1 MAVDGYLNFDTRIN
15 QKGFIKG
22 LADIGKGVAGFATTV
37 TSMIN
42 RVTASFA
49 KITEAYNTQIEAE
62 ARLAA
67 TMKNSTGASEK
78 EIKSVK
84 ELAGSLQALGVVG
97 DEVQLAGAQELA
109 TYVSTTESI
118 KKMLPVLNDMIA
130 QQYGFSAST
139 DSAVTIATMLG
150 KVLQGQTSALSRY
163 GYSFDENQERLL
175 KFGTE
180 EQRVATLAAVVE
192 ESVAGVN
199 AALADTPTGKIKQLS
214 NDFGDLKE
222 TVGQLLSEIV
232 YPLVTY
238 LDVIVKKLNATFSA
252 ASGGIK
258 SLFGIKDSNVSFG
271 GGSSE
276 LAESSAEAAENY
288 EDIAD
293 SAKKAEKANKGSLA
307 AFDELNVLAQESED
321 GEDVPMTAIPEA
333 EESFKIDTSDVKTQI
348 DAVVDKITS
357 CIDKV
362 KNKLLQAKDFSM
374 PLIDAVSDHFGAAA
388 ENIGNG
394 LSNYLDEYGDDI
406 EKYSDRIKTHLTN
419 TAAQTRNGVTN
430 IVNEATASQ
439 QRMSDQ
445 LTQGYTDILGGASV
459 FSLSYTDVYTGML
472 DIISGKFEE
481 FTQKNS
487 GLIGEFFDG
496 LNGNFA
502 NLLSTVGGVLEDIG
516 THLTAWWDEIG
527 TQAFGNFT
535 AAVFDIIAV
544 VLDLWKSYVSPFFD
558 YLIDSFG
565 DLWADHI
572 LPLWD
577 GVLGFISSLWDA
589 IAAIWNNLLRP
600 IYDTFIKRILVGVL
614 GALKSLWDM
623 VTDVFAVIVDCIKN
637 VFRFAKGLLDFITGI
652 FTGDLE
658 KAFNG
663 INDMFGALVNTI
675 WVLFKGAMN
684 LVIDAMN
691 TVWSAIYGVIKSV
704 IDGVG
709 DFVGAIGDVF
719 GADWSFSLPDEVP
732 RIPRLAQGTVVPA
745 HYGEFAAILGD
756 NKREPEVVSPVSQI
770 KQAVIEAITET
781 GILTQQAQQD
791 ERPIVIQIDGRE
803 IFRAT
808 KRQAEHWSRM
818 NGGRPAFGGA

>member
-180 EQRVATLAAVVE
+180 EQRVSTLAAVVE

-238 LDVIVKKLNATFSA
+238 LDVIVKKLNATFTA

-321 GEDVPMTAIPEA
+321 GSSSDSTGVIPVSVPDTAEVSLSPA
-333 EESFKIDTSDVKTQI
+333 IDTSEIELKVDGFFDLIKSKWEKLKKLSQPLIESFNNLKKSLDPFSKTVGEGLGWFYDNVLKKLGDWVIGEGFPAFI
-348 DAVVDKITS
+348 DMLSGFFSLVDK
-357 CIDKV
+357 V
-362 KNKLLQAKDFSM
+362 
-374 PLIDAVSDHFGAAA
+374 G
-388 ENIGNG
+388 
-394 LSNYLDEYGDDI
+394 
-406 EKYSDRIKTHLTN
+406 
-419 TAAQTRNGVTN
+419 
-430 IVNEATASQ
+430 
-439 QRMSDQ
+439 
-445 LTQGYTDILGGASV
+445 
-459 FSLSYTDVYTGML
+459 SL
-472 DIISGKFEE
+472 
-481 FTQKNS
+481 
-487 GLIGEFFDG
+487 
-496 LNGNFA
+496 
-502 NLLSTVGGVLEDIG
+502 VGGVLKTMWDKFFSKAAGFVGDMIVKFLKTLGQVFSDIADKPDAVTALVVIAEVIG
-516 THLTAWWDEIG
+516 TIAAALVIIPAALKLLPIITGGLKIMSALFSGLPVVITAVANPLGAIVIMLVAIGALIVEIITYKDTLVEFGHMVFEYWSKMIKDTWDDLETGAKNAWETVKEVFSKVAEFFGEVFSSAWKKVKEVFSKGGTIFKGIKDGIFSAFKEIV
-527 TQAFGNFT
+527 N
-535 AAVFDIIAV
+535 
-544 VLDLWKSYVSPFFD
+544 S
-558 YLIDSFG
+558 LID
-565 DLWADHI
+565 
-572 LPLWD
+572 
-577 GVLGFISSLWDA
+577 
-589 IAAIWNNLLRP
+589 
-600 IYDTFIKRILVGVL
+600 
-614 GALKSLWDM
+614 
-623 VTDVFAVIVDCIKN
+623 
-637 VFRFAKGLLDFITGI
+637 
-652 FTGDLE
+652 
-658 KAFNG
+658 G
-663 INDMFGALVNTI
+663 INDVVAVPFDGINSALDAIRNAEIIGKQPFQWIPTI
-675 WVLFKGAMN
+675 
-684 LVIDAMN
+684 
-691 TVWSAIYGVIKSV
+691 
-704 IDGVG
+704 
-709 DFVGAIGDVF
+709 DVPQ
-719 GADWSFSLPDEVP
+719 LPH
-732 RIPRLAQGTVVPA
+732 LAQGTVVPA

-781 GILTQQAQQD
+781 GILTQLAQQD
-791 ERPIVIQIDGRE
+791 ERPIVIQIDERV
-803 IFRAT
+803 IFRAI